1 MGDMR
6 RCEFIKGL
14 AASVA
19 AGANCAACESIP
31 HQAAAEAA
39 ADASAVS
46 PRDAFQREIDAV
58 TPGVYTA
65 HYEAGSALDPET
77 CARTVAE
84 YPALGRYEDAF
95 EKVARK
101 VRETEV
107 SGHPLV
113 WFVYNMGIIV
123 KTRRTVFSV
132 DLQHR
137 RAEELAPLLDFALI
151 THNHLDHYTR
161 RFLHA
166 MDRVER
172 KTVVSNFCDNYGA
185 HFGGLHPGGYTRAV
199 KTFEFGDVTVRTT
212 YTDHN
217 DYLVDF
223 TTAFEI
229 VADGL
234 TIFHSGDCSNA
245 SKLKPLCPNPDLWFV
260 HPRCGM
266 KVVDGAAAVNPKVT
280 VVAHLNEMSHAKG
293 RARWTWADG
302 EKAKA
307 KLEAAGY
314 RAVVP
319 LWGDRIA

>member
-1 MGDMR
+1 MRNMGRGDFM
-6 RCEFIKGL
+6 KGL
-14 AASVA
+14 AASVV
-19 AGANCAACESIP
+19 AGANGAACDSIP
-31 HQAAAEAA
+31 AAAPPAGEEAL
-39 ADASAVS
+39 S
-46 PRDAFQREIDAV
+46 PRDRFQLEIDGV
-58 TPGVYTA
+58 TPEVYTA
-65 HYEAGSALDPET
+65 HYERGSALDPAE
-77 CARTVAE
+77 CERTVAE
-84 YPALGRYEDAF
+84 FPALGRYEDAF
-95 EKVARK
+95 EKVVRK

-107 SGHPLV
+107 AGHPLV
-113 WFVYNMGIIV
+113 WLVYNMGIIV
-123 KTRRTVFSV
+123 KTRKTLFSV

-151 THNHLDHYTR
+151 THNHLDHYTQ
-161 RFLHA
+161 RFLYA
-166 MDRVER
+166 MNRVER

-185 HFGGLHPGGYTRAV
+185 HFGGRHPGGYTRAV

-245 SKLKPLCPNPDLWFV
+245 AKLKPLCPNPDLWFV
-260 HPRCGM
+260 HPYCGM
-266 KVVDGAAAVNPKVT
+266 KAVDGAAAVNPKVT

-293 RARWTWADG
+293 RARWTWAQG

-319 LWGDRIA
+319 LWGDRIV